1 MASFAVL
8 LSGLGILGLIAFILL
23 IIVIF
28 VIVLIVNHNKLIR
41 LKEQVSNEWSQI
53 DVELQRRF
61 DLIPNLINTVKG
73 YMTHEKKTL
82 TEIAEVRTR
91 WAEAKSVADKI
102 KVSKELDSYINSLV
116 AVAESNPNLKSSDNF
131 IQLQSELSNTESRIA
146 NTRTAYNN
154 SVTSY
159 NTAVK
164 VFPSNIVA
172 SMFKFTPA
180 ELFEVSDVKA
190 HEAVKVDFN

>member
-8 LSGLGILGLIAFILL
+8 LSGLGILALIGFIVL
-23 IIVIF
+23 IVFIF
-28 VIVLIVNHNKLIR
+28 VIVLVVNHNKLIKLR
-41 LKEQVSNEWSQI
+41 EQVANEWSQI
-53 DVELQRRF
+53 EVELQRRF
-61 DLIPNLINTVKG
+61 DLIPNLIETVKG

-91 WAEAKSVADKI
+91 WASAQSVSEKMKI
-102 KVSKELDSYINSLV
+102 SKELDSYINSLV
-116 AVAESNPNLKSSDNF
+116 AVAESNPDLKSSDNF
-131 IQLQSELSNTESRIA
+131 LQLQSELSNTESRIA

-154 SVTSY
+154 SVTAY

-172 SMFKFTPA
+172 SMFKFTPS
-180 ELFEVSDVKA
+180 ELFEVGNEKA
-190 HEAVKVDFN
+190 REAVKVEF

>member
-8 LSGLGILGLIAFILL
+8 LSGLGILALIAFILL
-23 IIVIF
+23 LVVIF
-28 VIVLIVNHNKLIR
+28 IIVLIVNHNKLIR
-41 LKEQVSNEWSQI
+41 LREQVSNEWSQI
-53 DVELQRRF
+53 EVELQRRF

-91 WAEAKSVADKI
+91 WANAQNVSEKI
-102 KVSKELDSYINSLV
+102 KISKELDSYINSLI
-116 AVAESNPNLKSSDNF
+116 AVAESNPDLKSSDNF
-131 IQLQSELSNTESRIA
+131 LNLQSELSNTESRIA

-154 SVTSY
+154 SVTTY

-172 SMFKFTPA
+172 SMFKFTTA
-180 ELFEVSDVKA
+180 DLFEVSNDKA
-190 HEAVKVDFN
+190 HEAVKVEF

>member
-1 MASFAVL
+1 MSLAVSLSVLGVLSIIAL
-8 LSGLGILGLIAFILL
+8 LFLL
-23 IIVIF
+23 VVIF
-28 VIVLIVNHNKLIR
+28 IIVLIVNHNKLVKY
-41 LKEQVSNEWSQI
+41 KEQVNNEWSQI

-82 TEIAEVRTR
+82 SEIAEVRTR
-91 WAEAKSVADKI
+91 WTEAKTVADKI

-116 AVAESNPNLKSSDNF
+116 AVAESNPDLKSSDNF
-131 IQLQSELSNTESRIA
+131 LQLQSELSNTESRIA

-172 SMFKFTPA
+172 SMFKFAPA

>member
-8 LSGLGILGLIAFILL
+8 LSGLGILALIALILTLVVVFI
-23 IIVIF
+23 
-28 VIVLIVNHNKLIR
+28 IVLIVNHNKLIR
-41 LKEQVSNEWSQI
+41 LREQVANEWSQI

-61 DLIPNLINTVKG
+61 DLIPNLTNTVKG

-82 TEIAEVRTR
+82 AEIAEVRTR

-102 KVSKELDSYINSLV
+102 KVSKELDSFINSLI
-116 AVAESNPNLKSSDNF
+116 AVAESNPDLKASDNF
-131 IQLQSELSNTESRIA
+131 LQLQSELSNTESRIA
-146 NTRTAYNN
+146 ITRTAYNN
-154 SVTSY
+154 SVTAY
-159 NTAVK
+159 NTAIK

-172 SMFKFTPA
+172 SMFKFTPS